1 MQNSFLDGKGLS
13 HSGKYATTGHAA
25 TSRKKT
31 PNALSKIRICARIV
45 RRVVNVTR
53 ARATRDRMS
62 VTHFCSGR
70 RDNTPQPHHTPTPAT
85 HTTALAAKHTT
96 CFEAHGILR
105 REVVCARSPYFP
117 PNIKTSHTNS
127 HAHGNHANAER
138 ARRGDV
144 WVAGAGVWWVG
155 GCCPSGR
162 RPGICKN
169 TSKL

>member
-1 MQNSFLDGKGLS
+1 VQNSFLDGKGLS

-70 RDNTPQPHHTPTPAT
+70 RDNTQHPPTPP
-85 HTTALAAKHTT
+85 HSYPSHPHYRPGG
-96 CFEAHGILR
+96 EAHHVLR
-105 REVVCARSPYFP
+105 STWYTSPRSRLRTIALFSTKHQNKPHQLARPREPC
-117 PNIKTSHTNS
+117 K
-127 HAHGNHANAER
+127 
-138 ARRGDV
+138 RRTCSKGRR
-144 WVAGAGVWWVG
+144 VG
-155 GCCPSGR
+155 GWGR
-162 RPGICKN
+162 SVVGWGVLSLRPEAGN
-169 TSKL
+169 M